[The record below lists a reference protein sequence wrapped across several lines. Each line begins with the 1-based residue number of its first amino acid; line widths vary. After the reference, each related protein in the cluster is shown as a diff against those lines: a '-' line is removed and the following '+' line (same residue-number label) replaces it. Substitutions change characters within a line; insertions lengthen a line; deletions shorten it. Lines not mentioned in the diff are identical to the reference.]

1 MHIPKNNVTALF
13 TVEFSKNSEKSM
25 NCLTEPPSLRPIGLM
40 RRVENGVA
48 NDRGEMLADCGN
60 SQALFWEEI

>member
-1 MHIPKNNVTALF
+1 
-13 TVEFSKNSEKSM
+13 
-25 NCLTEPPSLRPIGLM
+25 M